1 MKALLVLV
9 TFVLLPA
16 CGGST
21 SPPGAGTG
29 TAYFKIDQVS
39 CVYSG
44 TKSVTFYIDNVE
56 AGTELL
62 LTGAT
67 SIGYL
72 TKATSAYTQPGHPV
86 VQARLANY
94 TATGGALWTLRA
106 NINVP
111 ANGSVTY
118 AFTC

>member
-1 MKALLVLV
+1 MKALPVLV

-21 SPPGAGTG
+21 SPLGGTG

-44 TKSVTFYIDNVE
+44 TKSVTFYIANLE
-56 AGTELL
+56 AGTESLP
-62 LTGAT
+62 TGAT
-67 SIGYL
+67 SIGYR

-94 TATGGALWTLRA
+94 TATGGALWTLRT

-111 ANGSVTY
+111 VNGSVTY